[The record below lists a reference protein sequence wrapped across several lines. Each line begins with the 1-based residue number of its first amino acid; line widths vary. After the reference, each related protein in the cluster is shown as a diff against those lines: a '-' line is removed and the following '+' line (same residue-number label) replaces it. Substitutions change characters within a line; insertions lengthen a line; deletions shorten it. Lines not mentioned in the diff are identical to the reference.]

1 MIAQISTMDGKIL
14 ATELVDRFPREF
26 PILSREELEV
36 TTAQSLI
43 EINIKKTQEDRFGL
57 PLFSFTRYQ
66 SISRSTLILQ
76 HGTKKAGDLVL
87 ILTMK
92 KDADPSDL
100 EMQLTDIAGQAI

>member
-14 ATELVDRFPREF
+14 ATELTDKFPNEF
-26 PILSREELEV
+26 PTLSREELEV

-43 EINIKKTQEDRFGL
+43 EINIKKTQEDKFGL
-57 PLFSFTRYQ
+57 PLFSFTRYPA
-66 SISRSTLILQ
+66 ISRSTVILQ

-100 EMQLTDIAGQAI
+100 ELQLADITGQTT